1 MGTGDILLGDNPT
14 MDSSFRQERG
24 GGGGGEG
31 KGESQYSFF
40 TTSRS
45 LTLFNPGRDE
55 Y

>member
-1 MGTGDILLGDNPT
+1 MGTGDILLGGNPT

-24 GGGGGEG
+24 GGGGGG
-31 KGESQYSFF
+31 GESQYSFF

-45 LTLFNPGRDE
+45 QTLFNPGRDE